1 MAVVGQQMSI
11 LIIAEAGVN
20 HNGDLATALRLIEAA
35 AAAGADIVKFQT
47 FNADRLVTRSAAKAA
62 YQRRSDAL
70 ETQHQMLSRL
80 ALDPDEHEQLL
91 GHCRTHD
98 IGFLSTPFDVES
110 IDLLVRL
117 GVDRLK
123 IPSGEI
129 TNLPY
134 LRRIGSLRRPVIL
147 SSGMA
152 TLEEVSAALAVLESA
167 GTQRSAITVLHC
179 TTQYPTP
186 AENVNL
192 RAMMSMSRQLNV
204 AVGYS
209 DHTRGIEV
217 PIAAVALGATIIE
230 KHLTLDRRMS
240 GPDHEASLEPQE
252 FARMIQAIRAVE
264 VAMGDGIKRPVA
276 AELEIMD
283 SVRKSVVAARSIRK
297 GEEFTPANMTVKR
310 PGTGISPMKLDEIV
324 GRIAHRDFAEDEPI
338 ELC

>member
-1 MAVVGQQMSI
+1 MAVVGQQMSV

-20 HNGDLATALRLIEAA
+20 HNGDLATALRLVEAA

-47 FNADRLVTRSAAKAA
+47 FNADRLVTRSAAKAG
-62 YQRRSDAL
+62 YQRRSDAP
-70 ETQHQMLSRL
+70 ETQHEMLSRL
-80 ALDPDEHEQLL
+80 ALGPDEHEQLL
-91 GHCRTHD
+91 GHCRTHG

-110 IDLLVRL
+110 VDLLVRL
-117 GVDRLK
+117 RVDRFK

-134 LRRIGSLRRPVIL
+134 LRKIGSLGRPVIL

-152 TLEEVSAALAVLESA
+152 TLDEVSAALAVLESA

-217 PIAAVALGATIIE
+217 PIAAVALGASIIE

-297 GEEFTPANMTVKR
+297 GDEFTLANITAKR
-310 PGTGISPMKLDEIV
+310 PGTGVSPMKLDEIV

>member
-1 MAVVGQQMSI
+1 MSI

-192 RAMMSMSRQLNV
+192 RAMMSMGRQLNV